1 MARYVLRV
9 FRDNVT
15 GWVPTIL
22 VVAVVTTLVGIC
34 MNQFVWTSSPSFT
47 LAARQAGLDPAEFG
61 MVSVTIYVVVS
72 LLAFFSL
79 TVVGSATVNR
89 IHGTFAQWR
98 LMGASPSQVLASMW
112 MLVGVASLF
121 GSLIGSLAAVPASLL
136 AVPEFNAMAAE
147 SFADGFGSF
156 APPAFTPSMAAWLGS
171 LLLGVAT
178 CMLGAS
184 IPSLRAAKIRPIEVI
199 RGTGAIG
206 IRHGWRSWAH
216 WALGLIVMAAA
227 LALAF
232 SGMGTPRTLAFGQE
246 AGQTFNSALWAG
258 IIASFGMYILVSML
272 IPILLDIGRVVRR
285 LCGSATGVLAARSAK
300 AKAASNTNTIAPLAL
315 AMGLSVTLLTCA
327 RSYGRILALGGHPKS
342 LNYADSLL
350 LITMLCIV
358 SLATSMAVIALSNR
372 SMVAD
377 QALLRSIGLSPRR
390 VIRMYLWQSL
400 QLAAGAVILSLIPV
414 AVSASVFA
422 AKSAALVGIPVAE
435 IPWAGRNRHGHG
447 LLAGIVPHP
456 VHADSPRATPQRG
469 RHDTHMLTC
478 TQHHTKRAT
487 MGAMKPQSAQANK
500 VTVLAVPLV
509 IAVVECAAML
519 WEHAIGAPADTMYTF
534 AKDPLGL
541 ALLLAMTIASSA
553 ILLVRYW
560 LPAVA
565 LALEAVLLIVASY
578 WRLDSIVMIQTLVAC
593 YAFAR
598 TARGRGLCVGGIGM
612 MLSMTASAIMVHPD
626 VLATEWV
633 SRVVTLAAVG
643 GGALAVRGRQQAKEA
658 EHKAAEECRRAAEL
672 AFQRDAAIR
681 RSRIAGQLHD
691 SVGQGLTVIIALS
704 EGLAGKT
711 DDPRVEDALHGINEI
726 ARESLGDT
734 RKAVRALTEFDGAA
748 NGDDTHTQES
758 DQHSWDDIRPIL
770 AHARRLGIVTVFTE
784 TGTRADD
791 EAQADLCFDV
801 TREAITNA
809 IRHGQNV
816 VHISIAWNHSENGT
830 VAVII
835 RNDGSPARKDARK
848 DDGTG
853 LVRLFHRVESAS
865 GIFEYG
871 PNEDGEWVVEATI
884 PSNGVNEKDHTA

>member
-232 SGMGTPRTLAFGQE
+232 SGMGTPRTLAFG
-246 AGQTFNSALWAG
+246 
-258 IIASFGMYILVSML
+258 MYILVSML
-272 IPILLDIGRVVRR
+272 IPILLGIGRVVCR

-422 AKSAALVGIPVAE
+422 ARSAALVGIPVAE
-435 IPWAGRNRHGHG
+435 IPWPGVIGMGTACW
-447 LLAGIVPHP
+447 LALFLI
-456 VHADSPRATPQRG
+456 QF
-469 RHDTHMLTC
+469 
-478 TQHHTKRAT
+478 TQIRPALHR
-487 MGAMKPQSAQANK
+487 S
-500 VTVLAVPLV
+500 V
-509 IAVVECAAML
+509 
-519 WEHAIGAPADTMYTF
+519 ADT
-534 AKDPLGL
+534 
-541 ALLLAMTIASSA
+541 I
-553 ILLVRYW
+553 
-560 LPAVA
+560 
-565 LALEAVLLIVASY
+565 
-578 WRLDSIVMIQTLVAC
+578 
-593 YAFAR
+593 R
-598 TARGRGLCVGGIGM
+598 TC
-612 MLSMTASAIMVHPD
+612 
-626 VLATEWV
+626 
-633 SRVVTLAAVG
+633 
-643 GGALAVRGRQQAKEA
+643 
-658 EHKAAEECRRAAEL
+658 
-672 AFQRDAAIR
+672 
-681 RSRIAGQLHD
+681 
-691 SVGQGLTVIIALS
+691 
-704 EGLAGKT
+704 
-711 DDPRVEDALHGINEI
+711 
-726 ARESLGDT
+726 
-734 RKAVRALTEFDGAA
+734 
-748 NGDDTHTQES
+748 
-758 DQHSWDDIRPIL
+758 
-770 AHARRLGIVTVFTE
+770 
-784 TGTRADD
+784 
-791 EAQADLCFDV
+791 
-801 TREAITNA
+801 
-809 IRHGQNV
+809 
-816 VHISIAWNHSENGT
+816 
-830 VAVII
+830 
-835 RNDGSPARKDARK
+835 
-848 DDGTG
+848 
-853 LVRLFHRVESAS
+853 
-865 GIFEYG
+865 
-871 PNEDGEWVVEATI
+871 
-884 PSNGVNEKDHTA
+884 

>member
-1 MARYVLRV
+1 
-9 FRDNVT
+9 
-15 GWVPTIL
+15 
-22 VVAVVTTLVGIC
+22 
-34 MNQFVWTSSPSFT
+34 
-47 LAARQAGLDPAEFG
+47 
-61 MVSVTIYVVVS
+61 
-72 LLAFFSL
+72 
-79 TVVGSATVNR
+79 
-89 IHGTFAQWR
+89 
-98 LMGASPSQVLASMW
+98 
-112 MLVGVASLF
+112 
-121 GSLIGSLAAVPASLL
+121 
-136 AVPEFNAMAAE
+136 
-147 SFADGFGSF
+147 
-156 APPAFTPSMAAWLGS
+156 
-171 LLLGVAT
+171 
-178 CMLGAS
+178 
-184 IPSLRAAKIRPIEVI
+184 
-199 RGTGAIG
+199 
-206 IRHGWRSWAH
+206 
-216 WALGLIVMAAA
+216 
-227 LALAF
+227 
-232 SGMGTPRTLAFGQE
+232 
-246 AGQTFNSALWAG
+246 
-258 IIASFGMYILVSML
+258 
-272 IPILLDIGRVVRR
+272 
-285 LCGSATGVLAARSAK
+285 
-300 AKAASNTNTIAPLAL
+300 
-315 AMGLSVTLLTCA
+315 
-327 RSYGRILALGGHPKS
+327 
-342 LNYADSLL
+342 
-350 LITMLCIV
+350 
-358 SLATSMAVIALSNR
+358 
-372 SMVAD
+372 
-377 QALLRSIGLSPRR
+377 
-390 VIRMYLWQSL
+390 
-400 QLAAGAVILSLIPV
+400 
-414 AVSASVFA
+414 
-422 AKSAALVGIPVAE
+422 
-435 IPWAGRNRHGHG
+435 
-447 LLAGIVPHP
+447 
-456 VHADSPRATPQRG
+456 
-469 RHDTHMLTC
+469 
-478 TQHHTKRAT
+478 
-487 MGAMKPQSAQANK
+487 MKPQSAQANK

-560 LPAVA
+560 LP
-565 LALEAVLLIVASY
+565 
-578 WRLDSIVMIQTLVAC
+578 
-593 YAFAR
+593 
-598 TARGRGLCVGGIGM
+598 
-612 MLSMTASAIMVHPD
+612 
-626 VLATEWV
+626 
-633 SRVVTLAAVG
+633 AVG